1 MIAEVQ
7 AMLRHLCFWTVS
19 SFSSVHFMWCL
30 WSRHLFHENGDRY
43 LGMLQPSVG
52 LVQDNNST
60 SLESFD
66 FTFWCSCQCC
76 GHESLMFGKVYLHS
90 YGISLKVFQGLQT
103 KNILNQLNIFLWF
116 WACSSLNCASWGCS
130 NHLIWMPLCVWV
142 AKSVNRDASIAVSYF
157 EVQGNWRQGF
167 FQDSLEVSPLIGL
180 TGLKLLPPGY
190 GCPLFLCS
198 DFRAGTGF
206 LLFLVCFEV
215 EALYV
220 GLGAF

>member
-1 MIAEVQ
+1 MSCFLTERSYLGISKCACLCFIANLWEQDFLLLYIHIYTHPLPAPPSDEHSRQVENWIWMMVGIAAYSLSPKKSLQMAMIAEVQ

-130 NHLIWMPLCVWV
+130 NHLLNLNAPMCL
-142 AKSVNRDASIAVSYF
+142 
-157 EVQGNWRQGF
+157 
-167 FQDSLEVSPLIGL
+167 
-180 TGLKLLPPGY
+180 
-190 GCPLFLCS
+190 GC
-198 DFRAGTGF
+198 
-206 LLFLVCFEV
+206 
-215 EALYV
+215 
-220 GLGAF
+220 